1 MSQTGIEVVER
12 EARTRAAAPVIA
24 LSHIIKSYPMGESR
38 VVAVRDVSL
47 VVSRGE
53 FVGIV
58 GASGSGKST
67 LMSIT
72 GCLDFPTSGHFSL
85 EGVNIRELSDRE
97 LSRIRNTR
105 IGFVF
110 QGFNLIPRMTALQNV
125 ELPLV
130 YAGMKSRVRRQRAEA
145 ALQIVGLADH
155 AHHMPNKLSGGQQ
168 QRVAVAR
175 AISTNPALIL
185 ADEPT
190 GALDSRS
197 SAELM
202 SLFAQL
208 HLHGRT
214 IVMITHERD
223 MAQYASRVVE
233 LRDGAVI
240 SDHSQVPVGASR
252 SMRQRGADS

>member
-1 MSQTGIEVVER
+1 MID
-12 EARTRAAAPVIA
+12 ARDDVPVIA
-24 LSHIIKSYPMGESR
+24 LSHVVKSYPVGEGE
-38 VVAVRDVSL
+38 VLAVRDVSL
-47 VVSRGE
+47 VVRRGE
-53 FVGIV
+53 FVAIV

-72 GCLDFPTSGHFSL
+72 GCLDFPTRGHYRL
-85 EGVNIRELSDRE
+85 EGVNIRELGDRD

-110 QGFNLIPRMTALQNV
+110 QGFNLIPRMSALQNV

-130 YAGMKSRVRRQRAEA
+130 YAGMRAPERRRRAGA
-145 ALQIVGLADH
+145 ALEIVGLVDH
-155 AHHMPNKLSGGQQ
+155 AAFLPNRLSGGQQ

-175 AISTNPALIL
+175 AIATNPALIL

-190 GALDSRS
+190 GALDTRA

-202 SLFAQL
+202 ALFSQL
-208 HLHGRT
+208 HAHGRT
-214 IVMITHERD
+214 IVMITHEREI
-223 MAQYASRVVE
+223 AAYASRVVE

-240 SDHSQVPVGASR
+240 SDREQVPTTAAAGFS
-252 SMRQRGADS
+252 G

>member
-1 MSQTGIEVVER
+1 MSQLSVEVPGS
-12 EARTRAAAPVIA
+12 ARHAHAAPPVIA
-24 LSHIIKSYPMGESR
+24 LSHVVKSYPMGESR
-38 VVAVRDVSL
+38 VVAVRGVSL

-53 FVGIV
+53 FVAIV

-72 GCLDFPTSGHFSL
+72 GCLDFPTSGHYSL
-85 EGVNIRELSDRE
+85 EGINIRELSDRE
-97 LSRIRNTR
+97 LSRVRNTR

-130 YAGMKSRVRRQRAEA
+130 YAGMKTRARRERAEA
-145 ALQIVGLADH
+145 ALQIVGLAKF
-155 AHHMPNKLSGGQQ
+155 AHFMPNKLSGGQQ

-190 GALDSRS
+190 GALDSQS

-208 HLHGRT
+208 HTHGRT

-223 MAQYASRVVE
+223 MASYASRVVE
-233 LRDGAVI
+233 LRDGAII
-240 SDHSQVPVGASR
+240 SDNSQVPAGAARATPHS
-252 SMRQRGADS
+252 GLDC